1 MKLIKICWFIFQDFG
16 KLALEALKSNT
27 PYFTAQDLKTKCQ
40 HGAEVVELGILLR
53 MQSMSKLGKKDFY
66 TPAHKSFLE
75 FLAAF
80 YLSGLIHDTSLLQT
94 EIDSIAEKMDI
105 THPILRFVCFF
116 TS

>member
-1 MKLIKICWFIFQDFG
+1 MFFILQDFG
-16 KLALEALKSNT
+16 KLALEALKQNT

-40 HGAEVVELGILLR
+40 HGGEIVELGILLR
-53 MQSMSKLGKKDFY
+53 MQSMSKLSKKDFY

-105 THPILRFVCFF
+105 THPILRYVRFIVTC
-116 TS
+116 